1 MAEPFAVKD
10 CALIAMG
17 TGERAQ
23 NLRELRDRIQMVH
36 PGCIYHHFWGG
47 LLKPRFD
54 EPEFQNDFAAWVY
67 HGLRDARLA
76 ERLALMDPCHFSD
89 IEDLRR
95 ELLEVVEERLA
106 ESEFVPWAR
115 ADQQFTFTRSQIVVL
130 DTDLRPETPSAL
142 QALIPRLSVGSVF
155 YHFIDA
161 RRRTGSRKDDFSE
174 WLLGLED
181 VCRPL
186 VDALT
191 EIDPYFSTLTELR
204 AEIDG
209 VFKRFA
215 LEEEGPCRVR

>member
-23 NLRELRDRIQMVH
+23 NLRELRDRILTVH

-54 EPEFQNDFAAWVY
+54 EPEFQNDFAAWTY
-67 HGLRDARLA
+67 HGLRDMRLA
-76 ERLALMDPCHFSD
+76 ERLALIDPCEFSE

-95 ELLEVVEERLA
+95 ELVEVIEERLA

-115 ADQQFTFTRSQIVVL
+115 ADQQFYFTRSQIVVL
-130 DTDLRPETPSAL
+130 DTDLRPESPLAL
-142 QALIPRLSVGSVF
+142 QGLIPRLSVGSVF

-161 RRRTGSRKDDFSE
+161 RRRTNSRKDDFSE
-174 WLLGLED
+174 WLLGSD
-181 VCRPL
+181 NVCRPL
-186 VDALT
+186 VEALT
-191 EIDPYFSTLTELR
+191 EIDPYFSTLTELCT
-204 AEIDG
+204 EIDE

-215 LEEEGPCRVR
+215 LEEGDACRVL

>member
-1 MAEPFAVKD
+1 MADPFAVKD

-23 NLRELRDRIQMVH
+23 NLRELRDRILTAH

-54 EPEFQNDFAAWVY
+54 EPEFQNDFAAWSY
-67 HGLRDARLA
+67 HGLREARLA
-76 ERLALMDPCHFSD
+76 ERLALIDPCEFSE

-95 ELLEVVEERLA
+95 ELVEVIEERLA

-115 ADQQFTFTRSQIVVL
+115 ADQQFYFTRSQIVVL
-130 DTDLRPETPSAL
+130 DTDLRPHEPSAL

-161 RRRTGSRKDDFSE
+161 RRRTSSSRDDFSE
-174 WLLGLED
+174 WLLGLD
-181 VCRPL
+181 QVCLPL
-186 VDALT
+186 VDALG

-204 AEIDG
+204 GEIDRA
-209 VFKRFA
+209 FKRFA
-215 LEEEGPCRVR
+215 LGEGEACRVL